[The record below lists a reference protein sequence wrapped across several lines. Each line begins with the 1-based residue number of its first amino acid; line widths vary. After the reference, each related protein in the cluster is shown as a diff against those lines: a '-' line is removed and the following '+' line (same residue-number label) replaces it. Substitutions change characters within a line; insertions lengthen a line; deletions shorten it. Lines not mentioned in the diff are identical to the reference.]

1 MTADSTRFLRERA
14 RSNRNRA
21 RVQKRTYAFVCLTV
35 RVSCRLLPHCF
46 SRVCGDFVRQWPF
59 WVFLF
64 YFRSLHVWASV
75 ALWNEGGHFSPSS
88 QMTSARP
95 SPTRLSPHFAS
106 RPVLLFP
113 ARRVTFLWRPLNHS
127 NHVCLRSPRR
137 QSFPSE
143 KTMMFSHL
151 LSVFCTFRLYYT
163 GQDWILSGWPSVYT
177 CLRGNRWPLHV

>member
-1 MTADSTRFLRERA
+1 MFRGRNVCGKLFGLIAEDHLTSTFNGVLEPNLPSLKTSRLLFEWQPISLGFWENELGA
-14 RSNRNRA
+14 TKHACRSG
-21 RVQKRTYAFVCLTV
+21 RTRRPYLCVWQ
-35 RVSCRLLPHCF
+35 CRLLPHRF
-46 SRVCGDFVRQWPF
+46 SRVCGGFVRQWPF

-113 ARRVTFLWRPLNHS
+113 ALRVTFLWS
-127 NHVCLRSPRR
+127 
-137 QSFPSE
+137 
-143 KTMMFSHL
+143 
-151 LSVFCTFRLYYT
+151 RLT
-163 GQDWILSGWPSVYT
+163 IKPF
-177 CLRGNRWPLHV
+177 